1 MKDDVQKIGKHLCPV
16 RQVLDQIGDAWSIVI
31 LLELTKGPCRFN
43 ALCRSIRGISQR
55 MLTVTLRQ
63 LERNGLVK
71 REVFASSP
79 PKVEYSLTELG
90 KSLQDQIQALHKW
103 AVSNQSR
110 INEAQN
116 AYDEREKVSG

>member
-1 MKDDVQKIGKHLCPV
+1 MVEVEDVQKSGKHQCPV
-16 RQVLDQIGDAWSIVI
+16 RQVLDQIGDAWSIVV

-71 REVFASSP
+71 REVYPSSP

-90 KSLQDQIQALHKW
+90 ESLQDQIQALHKW
-103 AVSNQSR
+103 ATVNQPK
-110 INEAQN
+110 IKEAQSE
-116 AYDEREKVSG
+116 YDSREG

>member
-1 MKDDVQKIGKHLCPV
+1 MVEVEEIQKSGKHQCPV
-16 RQVLDQIGDAWSIVI
+16 RQVLDQIGDAWSIVV

-71 REVFASSP
+71 REVYPSSP

-90 KSLQDQIQALHKW
+90 ESLQDQIQALHKW
-103 AVSNQSR
+103 ATINQPKIR
-110 INEAQN
+110 EAQSE
-116 AYDEREKVSG
+116 YDTREG